1 MIGRLLGAIQFLTI
15 LPVRGSTAPPGQ
27 CALFFP
33 LVGGA
38 LGAAGAYALVA
49 FREFIPFTLAALLV
63 LGAWSLLTGGLHE
76 DGFADVADA
85 FRAGR
90 PPERIFAILK
100 DSRIGAHGAVAL
112 ILITLV
118 RWQALSAIAA
128 DPIRSLP
135 AVLAISRA
143 SMVATAWTTPPAG
156 TGLGLD
162 FSKYLTTAGSLFAI
176 GTGLLFAA
184 IAPAG
189 LLLVWVA
196 TVIVIAARAYFMQ
209 RIGGVN
215 GDCLGGVSLL
225 VESCG
230 LVVLTCQRCI

>member
-1 MIGRLLGAIQFLTI
+1 MIARLLGAIQFLTI

-38 LGAAGAYALVA
+38 LGAAGAYALLGL
-49 FREFIPFTLAALLV
+49 RDFIPWTLAALLV
-63 LGAWSLLTGGLHE
+63 LALWALLTGGLHE

-90 PPERIFAILK
+90 PRERIFAILK

-118 RWQALSAIAA
+118 RWQALSSIAA
-128 DPIRSLP
+128 DPVRSLP
-135 AVLAISRA
+135 AVLAVSRA
-143 SMVATAWTTPPAG
+143 AMIATAWTTPPAG
-156 TGLGLD
+156 ASLGLE

-176 GTGLLFAA
+176 LTGLLFAA
-184 IAPAG
+184 LAPAG
-189 LLLVWVA
+189 LLLVWIA
-196 TVIVIAARAYFMQ
+196 TVVVFGARAYFMR

-215 GDCLGGVSLL
+215 GDCLGAVSLL
-225 VESCG
+225 VETCG